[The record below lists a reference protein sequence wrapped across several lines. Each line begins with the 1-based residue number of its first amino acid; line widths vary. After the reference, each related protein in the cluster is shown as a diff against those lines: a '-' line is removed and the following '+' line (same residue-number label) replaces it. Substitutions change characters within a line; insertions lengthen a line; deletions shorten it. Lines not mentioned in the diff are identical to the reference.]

1 MRCYVYKSRRRAETY
16 LFLAQRDDFA
26 RVPEALRGNLG
37 DLDFTFEF
45 DLTPGRKL
53 ARGDGE
59 AVRANLSN
67 QGFHIPFPPP
77 DIHTLGTPAAHDAA

>member
-1 MRCYVYKSRRRAETY
+1 MRCYVYKSRRRADTY

-26 RVPEALRGNLG
+26 RVPEALRAPLG
-37 DLDFTFEF
+37 ELEFSLEF

-59 AVRANLSN
+59 AVRANLADH
-67 QGFHIPFPPP
+67 GFHIQFPPP
-77 DIHTLGTPAAHDAA
+77 EVLGTHDAG

>member
-1 MRCYVYKSRRRAETY
+1 MRCYVYKSRRRADTY

-26 RVPEALRGNLG
+26 RVPEDLRATLG
-37 DLDFTFEF
+37 ELVFAFEF

-59 AVRANLSN
+59 AVRANLADR
-67 QGFHIPFPPP
+67 GFHLQFPPP
-77 DIHTLGTPAAHDAA
+77 EVLGTHDAA